1 MTRVLFWDVDTQH
14 DFMKADGKLY
24 VPGSEEIIPALKR
37 LTDYA
42 HANGVR
48 ILASSDDHV
57 PGHRELSDKPDWHV
71 TFPEHCMRGTPGQRK
86 IPETALKDPLVIE
99 PERQDPAEIK
109 ERVRRHQGDL
119 LLHKHWFD
127 VFTNENIGP
136 VLDALEPERVVLYGV
151 ALDVCDRYAVEGLL
165 THRPGVEVCLVTDAV
180 RAIHAED
187 GERLLAEWAG
197 RGVRMVT
204 VADVVGGAALVRAH
218 HGAPDRAPDHAHDR
232 APDGAAAGAQ
242 RAQGLAP
249 LRHGAV
255 GAQGIAPLPAFGR
268 FFLPGPTDVHP
279 EVLQAMLRPMIAH
292 RGPEMRAMLQRM
304 AAPLQRLFR
313 TERPILMSTSSA
325 TGFMEGAIR
334 SGVRKKV
341 LVVDGGFFGDRFA
354 QISQRNGKKVVRLPV
369 RAGRTVEAED
379 LDRWLTKRKGVDAVA
394 LVHCETS
401 TGALAPLE
409 ELAKV
414 VRAREDLLL
423 LVDAVTSVG
432 GSPVETDAWGL
443 DFVFT
448 GSQKALAMPPG
459 IALAA
464 ASERMMERAKGQ
476 KEPGWYFDLVLH
488 EEAISEH
495 QPTQTPCLPLY
506 FALEAQLRRIEAEGG
521 VEARWERH
529 RAMLALME
537 RWVEAHPKWRF
548 FAPEG
553 RRSWTVSALKPPKGK
568 TGPDI
573 VAEVARHGYTIG
585 AGLDELADAMVRIG
599 HMGDLTPEHLEGLL
613 GVIQQ

>member
-1 MTRVLFWDVDTQH
+1 MTRTLFWDVDTQH
-14 DFMKADGKLY
+14 DFMKADGLLY
-24 VPGSEEIIPALKR
+24 VPGSEEIIPALRR
-37 LTDYA
+37 LTDHA
-42 HANGVR
+42 HARGIR

-57 PGHRELSDKPDWHV
+57 PGHRELSDTPDFHA
-71 TFPEHCMRGTPGQRK
+71 TFPVHCMRGTAGQRK
-86 IPETALKDPLVIE
+86 IPETALKNPQVIE
-99 PERQDPAEIK
+99 PEPQDPADIK
-109 ERVRRHQGDL
+109 ARVKRHQGDL

-136 VLDALEPERVVLYGV
+136 VLDALDPERVVLYGV
-151 ALDVCDRYAVEGLL
+151 ALDVCDKYAIEGLL
-165 THRPGVEVCLVTDAV
+165 KHRPATELWLVTDAV
-180 RAIHAED
+180 RAIHADATD
-187 GERLLAEWAG
+187 GLLADWAA

-204 VADVVGGAALVRAH
+204 TDDVVGARGAVPIGAHGSAPVR
-218 HGAPDRAPDHAHDR
+218 AHDR
-232 APDGAAAGAQ
+232 AP
-242 RAQGLAP
+242 L
-249 LRHGAV
+249 H
-255 GAQGIAPLPAFGR
+255 AFGR

-279 EVLQAMLRPMIAH
+279 DVLKAMVRPMLPH
-292 RGPEMRAMLQRM
+292 RGPEMRALLQGM
-304 AAPLQRLFR
+304 TAPLQRLFR

-354 QISQRNGKKVVRLPV
+354 RIAERNGKKVVRLPV

-414 VRAREDLLL
+414 VQAREDVLL

-432 GSPVETDAWGL
+432 GSPVETDAWKL

-488 EEAISEH
+488 AEAIAEH

-506 FALEAQLRRIEAEGG
+506 YALEAQLARIEAEGG
-521 VEARWERH
+521 VEARWARH
-529 RAMLALME
+529 HAMLTAME

-548 FAPEG
+548 FAREG

-568 TGPDI
+568 TGPEV

-599 HMGDLTPEHLEGLL
+599 HMGDLTPEYLEGLL
-613 GVIQQ
+613 GVLA